1 MGSKEKVIEDVEG
14 LDVFKVAHQL
24 VLQVYRLT
32 SSFPK
37 EELYGLTS
45 QMRRASSSVVMNLVE
60 GANRLTKREY
70 RHFVGIARGSV
81 GEVRYQLMLAKDLG
95 FSKLEECELLRGDYK
110 RVGQMLTKLGQSLAG
125 D

>member
-70 RHFVGIARGSV
+70 RHFVGIGRGSV

-95 FSKLEECELLRGDYK
+95 FLKLEECELLRGDYK

>member
-95 FSKLEECELLRGDYK
+95 FLKLEECELLRGDYK

>member
-45 QMRRASSSVVMNLVE
+45 QMRRASSSVAMNLVE

>member
-1 MGSKEKVIEDVEG
+1 MGSKEKMIEDVEG
-14 LDVFKVAHQL
+14 LDVFKVAHRL

-95 FSKLEECELLRGDYK
+95 FLKLEECKQLRGDYK

>member
-1 MGSKEKVIEDVEG
+1 MGSKEKMIEDVEG
-14 LDVFKVAHQL
+14 LDVFKVAHRL

-95 FSKLEECELLRGDYK
+95 FLKFEECELLRGDYK

>member
-1 MGSKEKVIEDVEG
+1 MEGNERVIEDVES
-14 LDVFKVAHQL
+14 LDVFELAHQL
-24 VLQVYRLT
+24 VLQIYRLT
-32 SSFPK
+32 SLFPK

-60 GANRLTKREY
+60 GANRLTKRDY

-95 FSKLEECELLRGDYK
+95 FLKTEEYEQLRRDYK
-110 RVGQMLTKLGQSLAG
+110 RVGQMLTKLGQSLVR